1 MTHSTQCGFAGFL
14 RVFLPWNKVTSSLG
28 DPAGGH
34 VALQEAKSHRCRPK
48 ISLISGKKGKGSRD
62 PEKSLD

>member
-1 MTHSTQCGFAGFL
+1 MTHSTQCGFAGVSAFISGVMT
-14 RVFLPWNKVTSSLG
+14 RGFSLG

-34 VALQEAKSHRCRPK
+34 GALQEEKSPSGSPK

-62 PEKSLD
+62 P